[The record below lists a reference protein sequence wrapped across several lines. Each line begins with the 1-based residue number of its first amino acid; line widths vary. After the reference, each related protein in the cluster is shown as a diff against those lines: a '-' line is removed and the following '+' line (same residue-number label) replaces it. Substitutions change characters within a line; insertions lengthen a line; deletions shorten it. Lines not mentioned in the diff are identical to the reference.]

1 MTEINDLYRSRLTSA
16 GDALGALPRRCS
28 VLLGFF
34 AAQPPALVQALADRA
49 GAGEFDEL
57 RVHYMHA
64 TPATTS
70 TRLNV
75 RRAGLTDVVS
85 CAIRLSEANF
95 FSSARCRA
103 SNRR

>member
-1 MTEINDLYRSRLTSA
+1 MTDINDMYRSRLTSA
-16 GDALGALPRRCS
+16 QDALGALPRHCS

-64 TPATTS
+64 TPAMATS
-70 TRLNV
+70 LLWLDRM
-75 RRAGLTDVVS
+75 DK
-85 CAIRLSEANF
+85 
-95 FSSARCRA
+95 
-103 SNRR
+103 